1 MGSLRWV
8 VPPPPNVATDPA
20 ATTLGGTLHSEDT
33 MQHRTN
39 APDASHGMARLVLC
53 TLVAALAV
61 LAGCSLDDN
70 SGPILPLDP
79 ELLTTTS
86 AETMAAVESVR
97 FRLEASGDPV
107 FIDPL
112 RTLALVDVEGRFVV
126 PAKADA
132 LLTVEVNESLRTQ
145 LGAIAIEDAAWLS
158 NPITGV
164 FEPLPESY
172 GLDPSR
178 FFDPENG
185 WRPLIENLTDVVA
198 IETDDRGHHV
208 RAIATGDD
216 IRRVTAGLAA
226 RQDTPVELWLDIRT
240 AAVVRAE
247 FDTSIDGATTTWV
260 LELDDYGTD
269 VTIEPPDLDG

>member
-1 MGSLRWV
+1 MPHQTHTPRSLHDPVRARR
-8 VPPPPNVATDPA
+8 NSAHRMIKSATAVLVIA
-20 ATTLGGTLHSEDT
+20 AI
-33 MQHRTN
+33 
-39 APDASHGMARLVLC
+39 A
-53 TLVAALAV
+53 
-61 LAGCSLDDN
+61 LAGCSLPEA
-70 SGPILPLDP
+70 SGPVLPLDA
-79 ELLTTTS
+79 EQLTATS

-97 FRLEASGDPV
+97 FRLEANGDPV

-145 LGAIAIEDAAWLS
+145 LGAIAIDAEAWLS

-178 FFDPENG
+178 FFDPEQG
-185 WRPLIENLTDVVA
+185 WRPLIENLTEVET
-198 IETDDRGHHV
+198 IGTDDLGHHL
-208 RAIATGDD
+208 RAVATGDD

-226 RQDTPVELWLDIRT
+226 RQDTPVELWLDVRT

-247 FDTSIDGATTTWV
+247 FETSIDGATTAWI
-260 LELDDYGTD
+260 LELEDYGTE

>member
-1 MGSLRWV
+1 
-8 VPPPPNVATDPA
+8 
-20 ATTLGGTLHSEDT
+20 
-33 MQHRTN
+33 MQHQTN
-39 APDASHGMARLVLC
+39 ATHVAHGTVRLVLA
-53 TLVAALAV
+53 TFVAAV
-61 LAGCSLDDN
+61 LLLGGCSLPED
-70 SGPILPLDP
+70 SGPVLPLDAA
-79 ELLTTTS
+79 LLTSTS

-97 FRLEASGDPV
+97 FRLEATGDPV

-132 LLTVEVNESLRTQ
+132 LLTVEINESLRTQ
-145 LGAIAIEDAAWLS
+145 LGAIAIDTDAWLS
-158 NPITGV
+158 NPITGA

-178 FFDPENG
+178 FFDPEDG
-185 WRPLIENLTDVVA
+185 WRPLLENLTEVEV
-198 IETDDRGHHV
+198 IETDDLGHRL
-208 RAIATGDD
+208 RAVATGDD

-247 FDTSIDGATTTWV
+247 FETAIDGAATAWV
-260 LELDDYGTD
+260 LELEDYGTD